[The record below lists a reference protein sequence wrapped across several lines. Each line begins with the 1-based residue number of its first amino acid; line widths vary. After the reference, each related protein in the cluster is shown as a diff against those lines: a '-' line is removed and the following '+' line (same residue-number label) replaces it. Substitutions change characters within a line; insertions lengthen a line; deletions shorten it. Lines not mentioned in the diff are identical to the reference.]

1 MDKSHID
8 RACQWYM
15 DNRDLIR
22 TMLPL
27 ELRHPNGQSLSLYP
41 ANWDITCWVTR
52 WQENRLATS
61 DAEQLIC
68 AQLRPLFE
76 VVRDRRVGHG

>member
-1 MDKSHID
+1 MDKSRID

-41 ANWDITCWVTR
+41 ANWDITYWVTR

-68 AQLRPLFE
+68 GQLRPLFE
-76 VVRDRRVGHG
+76 VVRDRRVSHG